1 MSAHTASKLASQL
14 RTTEGAS
21 VSDFVMEPEAN
32 GGEAGRGEDDL
43 VQRVSTDRGQGGST
57 QSISLLLKQLNM
69 PSTTTATTTNNNN
82 A

>member
-32 GGEAGRGEDDL
+32 GGEERQATCIVLQRE
-43 VQRVSTDRGQGGST
+43 RVSTCIYESIDRPGGEYPIDFLLGQ
-57 QSISLLLKQLNM
+57 
-69 PSTTTATTTNNNN
+69 
-82 A
+82 

>member
-32 GGEAGRGEDDL
+32 GGEAGRAKTDDL
-43 VQRVSTDRGQGGST
+43 YRVAARPSEYRLESIKLYGYRAGGQYPIDFRRGQ
-57 QSISLLLKQLNM
+57 
-69 PSTTTATTTNNNN
+69 
-82 A
+82 